1 MRGCVMGRGKTY
13 TVIVYLGRDPE
24 TGKKRRKWHGG
35 YRTKKEAERAC
46 AELVRDLGRGSYVE
60 PNPITVGEYLT
71 KWLANHRQNLKPST
85 VPSYEIAV
93 EKHLI
98 PRIGAMPLQKLAP
111 HHLDTMYGE
120 LRTNGH
126 RQRPGGLSARSVRAI
141 HGVMRR
147 ALNQAVKAGLLE
159 TNPALRATPPQAK
172 SARTDARQSRA
183 VPDLGGDAEVPGERA
198 GARFAGGVP
207 AVGHDWDAAGR
218 GDGPALARRRPGQRT
233 GRRSSRRCLHRAT
246 SSRSPGRRARTG
258 WRTVDL
264 DEGTVAVLR
273 AHRKR
278 LSEERLAFGPG
289 RRACGAAVPRPGV
302 PQRGRHAPAPGAVQP
317 GAGVGGEGGGPG
329 YGEARGT
336 CATPMWRC
344 WERRAST
351 RRWCRSGWATPTLAS
366 PCGSTARCSRSSTGR
381 RRIGWASCSPLTAPR
396 PRVGAAT

>member
-1 MRGCVMGRGKTY
+1 MRGCVMKRGKTY

-172 SARTDARQSRA
+172 SARTDARQSRRFLTLEETRRF
-183 VPDLGGDAEVPGERA
+183 LGSVREHGLRAAFQLSVTTGMRRGEVMGLR
-198 GARFAGGVP
+198 
-207 AVGHDWDAAGR
+207 
-218 GDGPALARRRPGQRT
+218 
-233 GRRSSRRCLHRAT
+233 
-246 SSRSPGRRARTG
+246 
-258 WRTVDL
+258 WRDVDL
-264 DEGTVAVLR
+264 DNGRLSIEQTLLAPRYQPHGLR
-273 AHRKR
+273 A
-278 LSEERLAFGPG
+278 EERG
-289 RRACGAAVPRPGV
+289 RVADG
-302 PQRGRHAPAPGAVQP
+302 
-317 GAGVGGEGGGPG
+317 
-329 YGEARGT
+329 
-336 CATPMWRC
+336 
-344 WERRAST
+344 
-351 RRWCRSGWATPTLAS
+351 
-366 PCGSTARCSRSSTGR
+366 
-381 RRIGWASCSPLTAPR
+381 
-396 PRVGAAT
+396 

>member
-1 MRGCVMGRGKTY
+1 MRGCVMKRGKTY

-159 TNPALRATPPQAK
+159 TNPALRAT
-172 SARTDARQSRA
+172 
-183 VPDLGGDAEVPGERA
+183 
-198 GARFAGGVP
+198 
-207 AVGHDWDAAGR
+207 
-218 GDGPALARRRPGQRT
+218 RRRR
-233 GRRSSRRCLHRAT
+233 SRRGRMPA
-246 SSRSPGRRARTG
+246 SR
-258 WRTVDL
+258 
-264 DEGTVAVLR
+264 
-273 AHRKR
+273 
-278 LSEERLAFGPG
+278 
-289 RRACGAAVPRPGV
+289 
-302 PQRGRHAPAPGAVQP
+302 
-317 GAGVGGEGGGPG
+317 GG
-329 YGEARGT
+329 
-336 CATPMWRC
+336 
-344 WERRAST
+344 S
-351 RRWCRSGWATPTLAS
+351 
-366 PCGSTARCSRSSTGR
+366 
-381 RRIGWASCSPLTAPR
+381 
-396 PRVGAAT
+396 

>member
-1 MRGCVMGRGKTY
+1 MRGCVMKRGKTY

-46 AELVRDLGRGSYVE
+46 AELVRDLRSGSYVE

-147 ALNQAVKAGLLE
+147 ALNAAVKAGLLE

-172 SARTDARQSRA
+172 SARTDARQSRRFLTLEETRRF
-183 VPDLGGDAEVPGERA
+183 LGSVREHGLRAAFQLSVTTGMRRGEVMRCA
-198 GARFAGGVP
+198 GATST
-207 AVGHDWDAAGR
+207 WTT
-218 GDGPALARRRPGQRT
+218 DGC
-233 GRRSSRRCLHRAT
+233 RSSRRCLHRAT

-258 WRTVDL
+258 GGRLTWTRARWRC
-264 DEGTVAVLR
+264 
-273 AHRKR
+273 
-278 LSEERLAFGPG
+278 FGRTASG
-289 RRACGAAVPRPGV
+289 RR
-302 PQRGRHAPAPGAVQP
+302 
-317 GAGVGGEGGGPG
+317 
-329 YGEARGT
+329 
-336 CATPMWRC
+336 
-344 WERRAST
+344 
-351 RRWCRSGWATPTLAS
+351 RSGWRSVLATSVRRCCSPTRCSATR
-366 PCGSTARCSRSSTGR
+366 TARTCTRRYTAWRWR
-381 RRIGWASCSPLTAPR
+381 RRRRRRAWAR
-396 PRVGAAT
+396 

>member
-1 MRGCVMGRGKTY
+1 MRGCVMKRGKTY

-35 YRTKKEAERAC
+35 YRDEEGGGAG
-46 AELVRDLGRGSYVE
+46 VRQAGPRPWSRDYVE

-147 ALNQAVKAGLLE
+147 ALNQAVKAGLLGDE
-159 TNPALRATPPQAK
+159 PGAPGDAAAGEVGEDGCPPVA
-172 SARTDARQSRA
+172 A
-183 VPDLGGDAEVPGERA
+183 VPDLGGDAEVPGEVREHGLRA
-198 GARFAGGVP
+198 AFQLSVTTGMRRGEVMGLRWRDV
-207 AVGHDWDAAGR
+207 DLDNGR
-218 GDGPALARRRPGQRT
+218 LSIEQTLLA
-233 GRRSSRRCLHRAT
+233 RAT

-258 WRTVDL
+258 GGRLTWTRARWRC
-264 DEGTVAVLR
+264 
-273 AHRKR
+273 
-278 LSEERLAFGPG
+278 FGHTASG
-289 RRACGAAVPRPGV
+289 RR
-302 PQRGRHAPAPGAVQP
+302 
-317 GAGVGGEGGGPG
+317 
-329 YGEARGT
+329 
-336 CATPMWRC
+336 
-344 WERRAST
+344 
-351 RRWCRSGWATPTLAS
+351 RSGWRSVLATSVRRCCSPTRCSATR
-366 PCGSTARCSRSSTGR
+366 TARTCTRRYTAWRWR
-381 RRIGWASCSPLTAPR
+381 RRRRRRAWAR
-396 PRVGAAT
+396 